1 MNAGEQDELGAD
13 GAAIARVAAG
23 DSEPEK
29 IFYKIGEAAK
39 LLGLPQYVLRYW
51 ETEFPFLR
59 PRKTGSGRRIY
70 SRADIELLRRLRR
83 LLHEERFTIE
93 GARRHFAAAES
104 TDGAAAPEAPAAAP
118 RSEPIREQPHLPG
131 MKASDLGTRLAA
143 LRRELESLRSR
154 LQAQRA
160 SGDD

>member
-1 MNAGEQDELGAD
+1 MAD
-13 GAAIARVAAG
+13 DLLPRSDRVEGGSAGAAV
-23 DSEPEK
+23 EPEK

-70 SRADIELLRRLRR
+70 SRSDIELLRRLRR

-93 GARRHFAAAES
+93 GARRHFAAGELALSGHVASRAQE
-104 TDGAAAPEAPAAAP
+104 T
-118 RSEPIREQPHLPG
+118 REQPQLPG
-131 MKASDLGTRLAA
+131 MKGSDLGARLAG
-143 LRRELESLRSR
+143 LRRELESLRATLASTPR
-154 LQAQRA
+154 RT
-160 SGDD
+160 SGD